1 MIDLS
6 NILSQRE
13 NDHLEAKSGKGGF
26 PDSFW
31 ETYSAFANTDGG
43 TILLG
48 VEERPDHTLCLKDGL
63 NDAEKMKNDLWNM
76 VNNRQK
82 VSHNILTSKMVY
94 AARLEGKDILVV
106 EVPRAERTVRPVFKG
121 QDPVGEHSAD
131 GTRATIFVPSRKLA
145 PFSAMRQRRPSTSLP
160 SKKWP

>member
-121 QDPVGEHSAD
+121 QDPRR
-131 GTRATIFVPSRKLA
+131 GTF
-145 PFSAMRQRRPSTSLP
+145 RRWNEGDHLCSIEEIGAILRDAST
-160 SKKWP
+160 